1 MKIEITDLEAEL
13 IVEMLNQL
21 WSDGFDSEEAN
32 TLFDKVTEGGE

>member
-21 WSDGFDSEEAN
+21 WRDGFDCEEAN
-32 TLFDKVTEGGE
+32 TLFEKVTRGGE